1 MLSIKCPVCKISKYN
16 KVWLLLCSGKDTRVC
31 KYCSAK
37 IEWNRTSV
45 IISGILIMLMGT
57 LSSRIINNFM
67 VKGIYREL
75 VWSALFICLT
85 FIIISLIPKLHYSKE
100 KLND

>member
-1 MLSIKCPVCKISKYN
+1 MLSIKCPVCKKSKYN
-16 KVWLLLCSGKDTRVC
+16 KVWLLLRSGKDTRVC

-45 IISGILIMLMGT
+45 IISGILIMLVGT
-57 LSSRIINNFM
+57 LSSRVINHFM

-75 VWSALFICLT
+75 VWIATFICLT
-85 FIIISLIPKLHYSKE
+85 FIIISLIPKLHYSK
-100 KLND
+100 ND